1 MAMKK
6 KRFLIIT
13 PDPKFYIHLLP
24 VFSIKPEVYINTSLP
39 VFVLNIYSFISYF
52 FSVNVV
58 L

>member
-6 KRFLIIT
+6 KRFLIVT

-52 FSVNVV
+52 FR
-58 L
+58 